1 MLFASHDCQQT
12 DQFFEFGF
20 VQPMQ
25 GLVYP
30 VPKGGVEFV
39 QQIEPGLG
47 DVAKNLSAVIGGG
60 VPGARASSVPGDP
73 ASALY
78 LVPVRSSSLLC
89 PMSEAPPYLRLA
101 GCAGR

>member
-30 VPKGGVEFV
+30 APKGGIEFL

-47 DVAKNLSAVIGGG
+47 DVAQNLSAVIGG
-60 VPGARASSVPGDP
+60 AFP
-73 ASALY
+73 AHE
-78 LVPVRSSSLLC
+78 LL
-89 PMSEAPPYLRLA
+89 PMSEAPPDLRLA